1 MSVSDSVSDSPQ
13 NRRISKVRS
22 AYGDGSIW
30 SVSKS
35 DGTLVWKIEVT
46 ISQGTDG
53 RAIKTRRTARTKTEA
68 IAIRRELNARKHNGD
83 LDQQSSILFNS
94 FARDWLEHV
103 KRPQIRATTAAD
115 YEYRIKQYLNPY
127 FGKKKLDEI
136 KPATIQRWVA
146 NLGQS
151 GLSSNTVNGAR
162 RILFGIFRYAVRSG
176 QLRSNPV
183 EATDAHRRPL
193 DEPTQVRMH
202 WTKSEAMEVLRAA
215 KSVPGVDLF
224 LHLAVNLGLRHG
236 EILGLTWN
244 SIDLESRRLTVNQT
258 LSQWRKV
265 SVAGELKYRLLI
277 NPPKT
282 AAGRRTLQLSDELLA
297 AIMRHQKAQ
306 EAKRERAGKSWRA
319 TDLVFATNQGGPISQ
334 SNNLRT
340 FRRFI
345 VVNGFRY
352 IRIHDIRHTTAVLAL
367 EAGASLEWISQ
378 AFGHSGTEITKSVY
392 APYVQVLNDRFVD
405 ALDQYLN
412 EGNSGSPSLS
422 IEA

>member
-13 NRRISKVRS
+13 NRRISRVRS

-30 SVSKS
+30 SVAKT
-35 DGTLVWKIEVT
+35 DGTIVWKIEVT
-46 ISQGTDG
+46 ICQGTDG

-68 IAIRRELNARKHNGD
+68 IAIRRELNARKHSGE
-83 LDQQSSILFNS
+83 LDQHSSILFKS
-94 FARDWLEHV
+94 FAREWLEQV

-127 FGKKKLDEI
+127 FGKRKLDEI

-183 EATDAHRRPL
+183 EATDALRRL
-193 DEPTQVRMH
+193 QDEPTQVRMH
-202 WTKSEAMEVLRAA
+202 WTKFEAMEVLRAA
-215 KSVPGVDLF
+215 KNVPGVDLF

-236 EILGLTWN
+236 EILGLTWS
-244 SIDLESRRLTVNQT
+244 SIDLKSRRLTVNQT
-258 LSQWRKV
+258 LSQWRKI
-265 SVAGELKYRLLI
+265 SVAGESKYRLLT

-282 AAGRRTLQLSDELLA
+282 AAGRRTLQLSEELVA
-297 AIMRHQKAQ
+297 AILRHRQTH
-306 EAKRERAGKSWRA
+306 ETKRERAGSLWRD
-319 TDLVFATNQGGPISQ
+319 TDLVFTTNQGGPTSQ

-345 VVNGFRY
+345 DLNGFRY

-367 EAGASLEWISQ
+367 EAGASLDWISQ

-392 APYVQVLNDRFVD
+392 APYVQVLNDRFVEV
-405 ALDQYLN
+405 LDQYLN
-412 EGNSGSPSLS
+412 SDESDTPIPL
-422 IEA
+422 AP